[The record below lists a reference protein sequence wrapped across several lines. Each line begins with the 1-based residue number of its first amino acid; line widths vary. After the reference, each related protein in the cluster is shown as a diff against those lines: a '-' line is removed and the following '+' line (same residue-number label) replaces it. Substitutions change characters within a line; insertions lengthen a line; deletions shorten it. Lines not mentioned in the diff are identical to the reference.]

1 MSPKHLKAIALGV
14 LVLLL
19 LWGASELLS
28 RGSDTTTGSLRL
40 PALAPGDVDTIAIT
54 HGADTVLLVKRS
66 TGAWTVNGH
75 AASQQALNDL
85 LQALKDSSK
94 PELAAQS
101 PSSFARMGVDSASGR
116 VLRLA
121 GGGKSLVRLIVGGRG
136 PDYDA
141 SYVRVPGD
149 VHVYLWRGQLGSL
162 AARPVDD
169 WRDREIG
176 AVPPDS
182 VTAVEI
188 QRARKSY
195 TLRRQ
200 GAKWTLR
207 VGAPADSAAVA
218 QLLER
223 FRHVSATGFATD
235 RQTDSLRF
243 DRPQRRVALRGA
255 RGRVLL
261 ALAFDSTAG
270 RFWVRRASGGTVY
283 RLDSWQVD
291 QLTPP
296 LEGLKPKPR

>member
-1 MSPKHLKAIALGV
+1 M
-14 LVLLL
+14 
-19 LWGASELLS
+19 
-28 RGSDTTTGSLRL
+28 
-40 PALAPGDVDTIAIT
+40 
-54 HGADTVLLVKRS
+54 
-66 TGAWTVNGH
+66 
-75 AASQQALNDL
+75 
-85 LQALKDSSK
+85 
-94 PELAAQS
+94 
-101 PSSFARMGVDSASGR
+101 
-116 VLRLA
+116 
-121 GGGKSLVRLIVGGRG
+121 
-136 PDYDA
+136 
-141 SYVRVPGD
+141 
-149 VHVYLWRGQLGSL
+149 
-162 AARPVDD
+162 
-169 WRDREIG
+169 
-176 AVPPDS
+176 
-182 VTAVEI
+182 EI